1 MEKQDNK
8 FAQIA
13 IYIRLFVS
21 ALLLG
26 ALFVPFATGLK
37 MTVKSGDNSV
47 ITTYKSAFSFLF
59 SGKLVSEHVTYQAK
73 GISVIGL
80 IAFILVVAA
89 FVLSVVSFFFR
100 KNKLGTIL
108 VLVCLGLVLAGS
120 IMMLCTHRSAATVL
134 SDAILGEH
142 SDAVSNT
149 VFKNTNIEFGF
160 WGVSLFGFIAF
171 VGLLAS
177 LFFDGTV
184 DKVRQ
189 LLVK

>member
-1 MEKQDNK
+1 MEKQDHK
-8 FAQIA
+8 FAKIA

-37 MTVKSGDNSV
+37 MTVKSIDANV
-47 ITTYKSAFSFLF
+47 ITTYTSAFSFLF

-73 GISVIGL
+73 GISAIGL
-80 IAFILVVAA
+80 IAFIFMTVAFALLVA
-89 FVLSVVSFFFR
+89 SFFFK
-100 KNKLGTIL
+100 KNKIGKIFI
-108 VLVCLGLVLAGS
+108 LVCLGLVLAGS